1 MTCDEVLL
9 LLPDHA
15 LGTLSE
21 TEETAVRRHL
31 RGCSACRADALALD
45 RGVSMFAS
53 AAHAQD
59 PPSELRERVMTTLAD
74 EWADADRSAAAA
86 AAHAA
91 DGPPSRSAWRGPVVR
106 WIAAAAVVVA
116 IGGALAWG
124 ASEHAT
130 AQDHSARLAAIL
142 PDATSY
148 RDFLTALGG
157 KEVRVAKLQPTTSVA
172 VGGTAILYDSDQH
185 ESWSLVEINAP
196 GYRRPLTVV
205 LVSSG
210 GETIHFPFPI
220 TIDAD
225 GHGAGWLATSADI
238 STFRT
243 VRVLAPD
250 GSVLATGVTGS

>member
-1 MTCDEVLL
+1 VTCDEVLL

-106 WIAAAAVVVA
+106 WIAAAAVVVP
-116 IGGALAWG
+116 IGGAL
-124 ASEHAT
+124 
-130 AQDHSARLAAIL
+130 ARLAAIL